1 MAWSFIGYNQKL
13 KKTMNQ
19 LKDITGAKIVLLHF
33 SSIKVREVL
42 LETKQVFCNLTE
54 FEMICESLN
63 FFFYEMG
70 DIRRSCQRSL
80 FFFGQ
85 GWQWLITLYITVEAE
100 Q

>member
-54 FEMICESLN
+54 FEMICESQISSSIKWQIL
-63 FFFYEMG
+63 G
-70 DIRRSCQRSL
+70 VLVKGL
-80 FFFGQ
+80 FSFLAG
-85 GWQWLITLYITVEAE
+85 GGSG
-100 Q
+100 